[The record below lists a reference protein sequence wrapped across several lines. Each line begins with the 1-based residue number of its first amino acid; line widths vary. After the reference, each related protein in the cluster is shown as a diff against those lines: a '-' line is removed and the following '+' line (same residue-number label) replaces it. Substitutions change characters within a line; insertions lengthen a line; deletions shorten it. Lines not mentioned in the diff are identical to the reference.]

1 MHACTHLLFKELK
14 IAFLYSSIDSFEARR
29 ADNLEK
35 EALCNITYL
44 CAEIVK
50 IVDVLYCNIFLHR
63 NQIHCKQQPSMI
75 DFLAQT
81 LTGSQEDPGEIRL
94 LIATFM

>member
-1 MHACTHLLFKELK
+1 MHLCMHACTHLAFKELK

-44 CAEIVK
+44 RAGIVK
-50 IVDVLYCNIFLHR
+50 IVDVGC
-63 NQIHCKQQPSMI
+63 
-75 DFLAQT
+75 
-81 LTGSQEDPGEIRL
+81 L
-94 LIATFM
+94 LPFREAIQLQ